1 MDYDK
6 LKDQKE
12 IWIQQGFIGGAIL
25 CDCLLMKK
33 LGLDIVYNINDSLTQ
48 EYVSLLKRRLETE
61 QTSLILLASTEIEH
75 CLMDLDNKL
84 YNYLCD
90 EIYEHLKNNN
100 GEYPLQAVGLQIDVL
115 HALIILGEGEQ
126 TGRYMRILKD
136 TYIQLWGDDS
146 YLFCKN
152 WSYILDEVA
161 LKLFPDIAISEFE
174 RYQTVFSATLKN
186 EVILYRLCLDVGNAK
201 AKQQQRI
208 DYRKEAVDLCRMWY
222 KESSQSLWKI
232 VCPLIEIM
240 AAIYNRNIGEFDAAL
255 EGLET
260 AARITED
267 IHLKLYIQSQI
278 GTILYFKHDLN
289 ALSRFLV
296 KVKQEIRDMPE
307 PDENIAEIH
316 NLYGLYLIQ
325 QGEYDEAK
333 SEIEEAIRISENRS
347 GLEADTT
354 VKFRSNLLRAKVMMG
369 ESIDAE
375 LQELLY
381 TVLEDCS
388 AYPESLALVLNL
400 SNYLDSIDIGIGS
413 RGYREAKSILEN
425 NINSYDI
432 ASSIMYK
439 CNMYYSIMEN
449 NGDPAIAEKL
459 RLELESFFLRY
470 PNSDGYLQYLQGEFL
485 RCAQEDVEE
494 TLNILKQIDNHLSG
508 LRLGLSSWEFLYKQF
523 IRVRLLLWEQSYVL
537 AKKQLKSF
545 WGEII
550 TPLFKRLGERNSLD
564 AEITLKQ
571 LRSYASLFISAVQ
584 QYPEMG
590 ITTKELYEFVLNF
603 KYLYFQFNC
612 APKKLMTLSKHGNW
626 LSLNDLTIGKRSLI
640 IECFDY
646 RRYEL
651 RDRHTIMG
659 STAPDAFVTL
669 YQICFVLNRP
679 SGFLSRYSIEV
690 IWDNRF
696 DILNERLVEAF
707 ESEQISEVEQA
718 AWTKLNPLLKN
729 TNIIYICIDVLPLQ
743 ATAAL
748 LRIDD
753 ARCWGDLYKVV
764 YCNTGKDAGE
774 DVAVRDLYNSI
785 YLGMSKFDG
794 NMECYSDR
802 LCERLP
808 DLIFTELEL
817 KMLGNLTGG
826 QVILNQKAPKEES
839 LWKGKSVIHFA
850 THAVDLNGSGTKALL
865 FSKDEEDVYTA
876 LTPTDISEMDWS
888 GVKLVVFSA
897 CETGEESWQY
907 AGKSSLQ
914 LAAKK
919 AGALFS
925 ISTYSETQDG
935 VSAFF
940 MVCFYKNLLQYG
952 MICTAFFQTQKIMR
966 SITKR
971 EILSDCDYTSIGM
984 EYYLQDFQDDEAPF
998 AKGGEW
1004 AMYLLQMN
1012 ERGKP

>member
-1 MDYDK
+1 MDYVK

-12 IWIQQGFIGGAIL
+12 TWIQQGFIGGAVL
-25 CDCLLMKK
+25 CDFLLMKK

-61 QTSLILLASTEIEH
+61 EISLILLASTEIEH
-75 CLMDLDNKL
+75 CLMDSDDKL

-115 HALIILGEGEQ
+115 HALIILGESEQ
-126 TGRYMRILKD
+126 AGHYMRILKD
-136 TYIQLWGDDS
+136 TYIELWGDDS

-152 WSYILDEVA
+152 WSYILDEVM
-161 LKLFPDIAISEFE
+161 LKLCPDIAISEFE
-174 RYQTVFSATLKN
+174 QYQTVFSATLEN
-186 EVILYRLCLDVGNAK
+186 EVILYKLCLAVGNAK
-201 AKQQQRI
+201 TKLQRRA

-222 KESSQSLWKI
+222 KESSQSLCQI
-232 VCPLIEIM
+232 ICPLIEIV
-240 AAIYNRNIGEFDAAL
+240 AAIYNRDIGEFDIAL
-255 EGLET
+255 DELET

-267 IHLKLYIQSQI
+267 IHLKFYIQSQI
-278 GTILYFKHDLN
+278 GTILYCKHDLN
-289 ALSRFLV
+289 TLGIFFM
-296 KVKQEIRDMPE
+296 KVKQEIEDLSE

-333 SEIEEAIRISENRS
+333 AEIEKAIRISEDRS

-354 VKFRSNLLRAKVMMG
+354 VKFRSNLLRTKVMMG

-375 LQELLY
+375 LQKLLY
-381 TVLEDCS
+381 TVLQDCS

-400 SNYLDSIDIGIGS
+400 SNYLDSIDIGVGS
-413 RGYREAKSILEN
+413 RGYREAKKILEN
-425 NINSYDI
+425 KINSYDI
-432 ASSIMYK
+432 ASSIVHK

-449 NGDPAIAEKL
+449 NGDPYIAEKL
-459 RLELESFFLRY
+459 RSELETFFRRY
-470 PNSDGYLQYLQGEFL
+470 PYSDGYLQYLQGEFL
-485 RCAQEDVEE
+485 RCAQEEGE
-494 TLNILKQIDNHLSG
+494 GALKILKQIDNHLSG
-508 LRLGLSSWEFLYKQF
+508 LRLGLNSWEFLYMQF

-537 AKKQLKSF
+537 AKRLLKSF

-550 TPLFKRLGERNSLD
+550 TPLFKRLGERDSFD
-564 AEITLKQ
+564 AEITLRQ

-590 ITTKELYEFVLNF
+590 ITTKELYEFALNF

-612 APKKLMTLSKHGNW
+612 APKKLTTLSKHGNW
-626 LSLNDLTIGKRSLI
+626 LSINDLIVGKRSLI

-651 RDRHTIMG
+651 RDRHTIVG
-659 STAPDAFVTL
+659 GTAPNSFETL
-669 YQICFVLNRP
+669 YQICFALHRP
-679 SGFLSRYSIEV
+679 SGFLSRYSVEV
-690 IWDNRF
+690 IWDGHF
-696 DILNERLVEAF
+696 DTLNERLVEAF

-718 AWTKLNPLLKN
+718 AWIRLNPLLRN
-729 TNIIYICIDVLPLQ
+729 TDIIYICIDVMPLQ

-753 ARCWGDLYKVV
+753 TRCWGDLYKIV

-774 DVAVRDLYNSI
+774 DVAIRDLRNSV

-794 NMECYSDR
+794 NMECNSDR
-802 LCERLP
+802 FCEQLP
-808 DLIFTELEL
+808 DLIFTELEIR
-817 KMLGNLTGG
+817 MLGKLTGG
-826 QVILNQKAPKEES
+826 QVFLNQKAPKEQSIWEE
-839 LWKGKSVIHFA
+839 KSVIHFA
-850 THAVDLNGSGTKALL
+850 THAVDLNGTGTKALL
-865 FSKDEEDVYTA
+865 FDKDEGNAYTT
-876 LTPTDISEMDWS
+876 LTPMDISEMDWND
-888 GVKLVVFSA
+888 VKLVVFSA
-897 CETGEESWQY
+897 CETGEESWEH
-907 AGKSSLQ
+907 AGKISLQ

-925 ISTYSETQDG
+925 ISTCAETQDG

-940 MVCFYKNLLQYG
+940 MVCFYKNLLRYG

-971 EILSDCDYTSIGM
+971 EILSDHDYINIGM
-984 EYYLQDFQDDEAPF
+984 EYYLQHFQDDEAPF
-998 AKGGEW
+998 AQSGEW
-1004 AMYLLQMN
+1004 AVYLLQMN